1 MPHLL
6 ISENATP
13 LPSWQKVFKNHQIT
27 SPDKV
32 VDDVAIDI
40 VWFKLSFEK
49 EAAPQLDLLFQ
60 RYGQHKI
67 VVLSNI
73 PRFEEAIIS
82 LKGGAR
88 GYVNA
93 FAGAQTLT
101 QISEVV
107 TEGGIWLGADLMQAL
122 IASSQKTDPSQEQ
135 SQSKTLDHEILQ
147 KKLSTREIEVAKLV
161 AQGDS
166 NKVIARKLNI
176 TERTVKAHLSAI
188 FGKLEV
194 NDRLKLALLFTSK

>member
-40 VWFKLSFEK
+40 VWFKLSFQK
-49 EAAPQLDLLFQ
+49 ELVPQLELLFQ
-60 RYGQHKI
+60 HYGQHKI

-73 PRFEEAIIS
+73 PRFEEAIES

-122 IASSQKTDPSQEQ
+122 IASSQKMDPSQEQ
-135 SQSKTLDHEILQ
+135 SQSKTLDHEILL

-176 TERTVKAHLSAI
+176 TERTVKAHVSTI

-194 NDRLKLALLFTSK
+194 NDRLKLALLFSSK